1 MHGPTVIVPN
11 RFPGEGDA
19 CDDGFV
25 SRPGEVDRELKALE
39 PIFHRLP
46 PRADR
51 RAVEALIEPDF
62 YEVGASGAVYT
73 RSHVLDVVEQRYR
86 EGLDPDDDAW
96 AVTDFQSQALAD
108 RVYLVTYR
116 LTLLG
121 RTSRRCTLW
130 VQRDSTWRAAY
141 HQGTICDP
149 VGG

>member
-1 MHGPTVIVPN
+1 MSGHG
-11 RFPGEGDA
+11 D
-19 CDDGFV
+19 
-25 SRPGEVDRELKALE
+25 VDRELEALE

-86 EGLDPDDDAW
+86 EGLDPDDAAW
-96 AVTDFQSQALAD
+96 TVTDFHCHALTD

-116 LTLLG
+116 LTLLE

-130 VQRDSTWRAAY
+130 VRRGSTWRAAY

-149 VGG
+149 VGD